1 MLTYL
6 DIFFQNGFRFFII
19 FFVVSFIVTILL
31 SKYSIYILNKRSY
44 KNTNLITKI
53 IRIAFYSVWIYL
65 LMLQF
70 NPLRNFTLSLLAS
83 GGVVALVIGFA
94 SQDSISN
101 LISGLFIILFK
112 PFVIGDTIK
121 VENGLISGVV
131 EDITLRH
138 TIIRSF
144 ENTKQVISNTR
155 LNSFIVEN
163 ISDFKSSKGLPL
175 VFMLEFDTDHS
186 TALSIIEH
194 TLDTHPRILRY
205 TDVLATNTT
214 LHGVEVKSMVFCE
227 NAATS
232 NTTLSELRIEILK
245 SFKENGIELAKTIAK
260 IKEA

>member
-1 MLTYL
+1 MLSYI
-6 DIFFQNGFRFFII
+6 DVFFQNGFLFFII
-19 FFVVSFIVTILL
+19 FFVISFIITFLL
-31 SKYSIYILNKRSY
+31 SKYTVFILHKRAF
-44 KNTNLITKI
+44 KNANLVTKI
-53 IRIAFYSVWIYL
+53 VRITFYSVWIYL
-65 LMLQF
+65 LLLQF

-83 GGVVALVIGFA
+83 GGVIALVIGFA

-155 LNSFIVEN
+155 LNAFIIEN
-163 ISDFKSSKGLPL
+163 ISDFKASKGLPL
-175 VFMLEFDTDHS
+175 VFVLEFDTDHAK
-186 TALSIIEH
+186 ALSIIEQ
-194 TLDTHPRILRY
+194 TLDTHQRVLRY
-205 TDVLATNTT
+205 TDVLVTNTT
-214 LHGVEVKSMVFCE
+214 LYGVEIKSMVFCE
-227 NAATS
+227 NAAAS

-245 SFKENGIELAKTIAK
+245 LFKENEIILAKTIVK
-260 IKEA
+260 N